1 MDAGAHPAARRG
13 AWSALGAGFTVLF
26 VCTGVNFSFGILF
39 KPMLL
44 EFGWDRATLALAST
58 ASLVVYG
65 LAQPF
70 VGRLVDRFGPRRVIL
85 PSMLVMALG
94 TGLVARVHT
103 PWQLILLYG
112 VMAAAGYTGTS
123 ILPISVHI
131 SRWFPGQ
138 RGFVMAVG
146 ACGFSLGHLA
156 ITQVAAHAADAFGW
170 RRTYLLL
177 AGLLVLF
184 FILIAAWLRDPPPL
198 AAAQGS
204 PGPSL
209 DLAHSLT
216 QRVAMGTPAFWWM
229 AGGYVGCG
237 FTDFLLTTHLA
248 PFATDLGLSQSV
260 AANAVTLWGAA
271 NIAGILLAGSLA
283 DRVGTRRALVA
294 TYVLRAASLV
304 FLLLVRNTWQLYLF
318 AVLFGATFFT
328 TAPLTST
335 FVGTLF
341 GPAYQGAIFG
351 AGNMVHH
358 FAGALGSYA
367 GGLAFDLTRSY
378 RAIFAASA
386 ILVAASALFTSL
398 ARSPRR
404 TDR

>member
-1 MDAGAHPAARRG
+1 
-13 AWSALGAGFTVLF
+13 
-26 VCTGVNFSFGILF
+26 
-39 KPMLL
+39 
-44 EFGWDRATLALAST
+44 
-58 ASLVVYG
+58 
-65 LAQPF
+65 
-70 VGRLVDRFGPRRVIL
+70 
-85 PSMLVMALG
+85 
-94 TGLVARVHT
+94 
-103 PWQLILLYG
+103 
-112 VMAAAGYTGTS
+112 
-123 ILPISVHI
+123 
-131 SRWFPGQ
+131 
-138 RGFVMAVG
+138 
-146 ACGFSLGHLA
+146 
-156 ITQVAAHAADAFGW
+156 
-170 RRTYLLL
+170 
-177 AGLLVLF
+177 
-184 FILIAAWLRDPPPL
+184 
-198 AAAQGS
+198 
-204 PGPSL
+204 
-209 DLAHSLT
+209 
-216 QRVAMGTPAFWWM
+216 MGTPAFWWM

-271 NIAGILLAGSLA
+271 NIAGILVAGSLA

-351 AGNMVHH
+351 AGNMFHH